1 MTSFHYRFDK
11 VLDLREQE
19 RDETE
24 MAYKEAIEEFEKVA
38 IQLYDQMKKKENI
51 LEEQQQ
57 RMTTGFSIDDL
68 HHYSRFITTLDV
80 TIDHIQQEVMKSRSK
95 MNWYE
100 TQLLEKNI
108 EVKKFEKMKEIGK
121 EQHNAEMEHVEANR
135 IDELSTMKF
144 RSKED
149 GW

>member
-1 MTSFHYRFDK
+1 MTSFRYRFDK
-11 VLDLREQE
+11 VLNLREQE

-24 MAYKEAIEEFEKVA
+24 MAYKEAIEEFEKIA
-38 IQLYDQMKKKENI
+38 TQLYDQMKKKENV

-68 HHYSRFITTLDV
+68 HSYSRFINTLDL

-100 TQLLEKNI
+100 SQLLEKNI

-121 EQHNAEMEHVEANR
+121 EQYDAEMEHVETNR

-144 RSKED
+144 RSRED

>member
-1 MTSFHYRFDK
+1 MTSFRYRFDK

-24 MAYKEAIEEFEKVA
+24 MAYKEAIEQFEKVA
-38 IQLYDQMKKKENI
+38 TQLYDQMKKKENV

-57 RMTTGFSIDDL
+57 RMTTRFSIDDL
-68 HHYSRFITTLDV
+68 HNYSRFIKTLDV

-100 TQLLEKNI
+100 SQLLEKNI

-121 EQHNAEMEHVEANR
+121 EQHDAEEELVEANR
-135 IDELSTMKF
+135 IDELTTMKF